1 MAEAQQKSGGTSR
14 GTTPRGTLKRQVGI
28 GGAVVLGL
36 GSILGTGVFVSIG
49 IAAGVT
55 GPSVVL
61 AVGVAALVAVCNG
74 LSSAQLAA
82 NHPVAGGTYAYG
94 YRYLTP
100 ELGFTAGWL
109 FLAAKSASAATAA
122 LAVAGYGLVMLGMDV
137 GPWVQTGIG
146 LAVVLGLTV
155 LVLGGLR
162 RSNVLN
168 AVLVAVTLGALGVFV
183 GVAVLGEASLADW
196 SARGVGDTADAV
208 DLPGALGEGHRADF
222 LLFGVSGFF
231 EACALMFVA
240 YTGYGRVATLGEEIA
255 EPRKNIP
262 RAVIATLVVTAVVY
276 LVVTAAAVH
285 AVGAAGLA
293 MFTSVV
299 SAPLEVIT
307 EVMGGPVWGTVVGIG
322 AITAMLGVI
331 LNLLLGLSRVLLAM
345 GREGDV
351 PRVFGKVNASGTTPV
366 PAVLGVAVIIA
377 GLVLIGDVKTTWSF
391 SAFTVLLYYGL
402 TNWAALKLSDEERFY
417 PRWVSVAGLI
427 GCVGLAWWVD
437 WRVLIAGVVLIAV
450 ALGLRAGL
458 RREAVS
464 DES

>member
-1 MAEAQQKSGGTSR
+1 MAET
-14 GTTPRGTLKRQVGI
+14 RGTLKRQVGI

-36 GSILGTGVFVSIG
+36 GSSLGTGVFVSIG

-100 ELGFTAGWL
+100 SLGFTAGWL

-122 LAVAGYGLVMLGMDV
+122 LAVAGYGLVMLRFGV
-137 GPWVQTGIG
+137 ERWVQTGIG
-146 LAVVLGLTV
+146 LAVVVGLTV

-168 AVLVAVTLGALGVFV
+168 TVLVAVTLGALGVFV
-183 GVAVLGEASLADW
+183 GVAVVGGADNAAEAASPRMDDRSFLAG
-196 SARGVGDTADAV
+196 GV
-208 DLPGALGEGHRADF
+208 PG
-222 LLFGVSGFF
+222 LL

-276 LVVTAAAVH
+276 LAVAGAAVY
-285 AVGAAGLA
+285 AAGAWGLA
-293 MFTSVV
+293 WVTSMG

-307 EVMGGPVWGTVVGIG
+307 RALGGPFWGTLVGIG

-345 GREGDV
+345 GREGDM
-351 PRVFGKVNASGTTPV
+351 PRVFGSVNASGTTPV

-377 GLVLIGDVKTTWSF
+377 GLVLIGDVKLTWSF
-391 SAFTVLLYYGL
+391 SAFTVLLYYGM
-402 TNWAALKLSDEERFY
+402 TNWAALKLTDDERFY

-427 GCVGLAWWVD
+427 GCMGLAWWVE
-437 WRVLIAGVVLIAV
+437 WRVLVAGVVLVAV
-450 ALGLRAGL
+450 ALGLRAAL
-458 RREAVS
+458 RRGKAEGEA
-464 DES
+464 

>member
-1 MAEAQQKSGGTSR
+1 MAEAS
-14 GTTPRGTLKRQVGI
+14 GTLKRQVGI

-122 LAVAGYGLVMLGMDV
+122 LAVAGYGLVMLGQGVDR
-137 GPWVQTGIG
+137 WVQTGIG
-146 LAVVLGLTV
+146 LAVVVGLTAM
-155 LVLGGLR
+155 VLGGLR

-168 AVLVAVTLGALGVFV
+168 TVLVAVTLGALGVFV
-183 GVAVLGEASLADW
+183 GVALVRGGSPQNPSAS
-196 SARGVGDTADAV
+196 VGF
-208 DLPGALGEGHRADF
+208 EMDF
-222 LLFGVSGFF
+222 LAGGVPGLL

-276 LVVTAAAVH
+276 LAVAGAAVY
-285 AVGAAGLA
+285 ALGALGLA
-293 MFTSVV
+293 VMTEAG
-299 SAPLEVIT
+299 SAPLESIT
-307 EVMGGPVWGTVVGIG
+307 RMLGGAFWGTVVGIG

-351 PRVFGKVNASGTTPV
+351 PSVFGSVNASGTTPM
-366 PAVLGVAVIIA
+366 PAVMGVAVIIA
-377 GLVLIGDVKTTWSF
+377 GLVLIGDIKLTWSF

-402 TNWAALKLSDEERFY
+402 TNAAALKLSDDERFY

-437 WRVLIAGVVLIAV
+437 WRVLIAGMVLIVV

-458 RREAVS
+458 RRERGG
-464 DES
+464 DDG